1 MKRALKI
8 FAWTLFG
15 IVMTV
20 IVVALT
26 AIYLI
31 FTPERLTPIAR
42 QLADK
47 YVVCD
52 HEIGEVDLTFFS
64 TFPYF
69 GASVKDVVII
79 NPVTGAQSD
88 TVLAVP
94 ELVVQNGSFGVM
106 TCKM

>member
-8 FAWTLFG
+8 IAWSLSG
-15 IVMTV
+15 IVLT
-20 IVVALT
+20 VVAVVCI

-64 TFPYF
+64 TFPCF
-69 GASVKDVVII
+69 GASVKDVR
-79 NPVTGAQSD
+79 VTYSVAHD
-88 TVLAVP
+88 EP
-94 ELVVQNGSFGVM
+94 FVVTARRN
-106 TCKM
+106 